1 MKSRFGGPEKFLV
14 ISVAFLSLLGFYFLL
29 NPQAGKWLHDAVSGY
44 FTEKARTSN
53 DLLFLYL
60 LALVSVVVAN
70 ASVFIYIPYP
80 LIIFI
85 IAARPDIEPL
95 ILIISA
101 SIGAAL
107 GEFSAYILGFAGK
120 KAIEDK
126 EKYEKHVESLKKI
139 LERKPILVQF
149 LVFLMALTPLP
160 DDIILIPLGLV
171 GYGFIRSFIPCFLGK
186 LSLMIILVLGGK
198 IFGEAIVSFL
208 VGSNESA
215 YPWLSDLIILYF
227 VVIIVYVVLKIDFSK
242 ILKRFG
248 ISEDEIDKSN
258 Q

>member
-1 MKSRFGGPEKFLV
+1 MNVRINGPEKFLL
-14 ISVAFLSLLGFYFLL
+14 ISITFLSLLGLYFLL
-29 NPQAGKWLHDAVSGY
+29 NPQAGKLLHDAVSGY
-44 FTEKARTSN
+44 FTEKAKTSN

-60 LALVSVVVAN
+60 LALITVVVAN

-85 IAARPDIEPL
+85 IAARPDIEPIL
-95 ILIISA
+95 LIILA

-107 GEFSAYILGFAGK
+107 GEIFAYILGFMGK
-120 KAIEDK
+120 KAIEDNK
-126 EKYEKHVESLKKI
+126 KYEQRVKSLKKM
-139 LERKPILVQF
+139 LERKPRLIQF
-149 LVFLMALTPLP
+149 IVYLMALTPLP
-160 DDIILIPLGLV
+160 DDVILIPLGLI

-198 IFGEAIVSFL
+198 IFGEVIVGFL
-208 VGSNESA
+208 AGNNESA
-215 YPWLSDLIILYF
+215 YPWLSDLVILYF
-227 VVIIVYVVLKIDFSK
+227 VVIVIYVVLKIDFSK

-248 ISEDEIDKSN
+248 IEEQVNENN